1 MGERKHHSLKNIFR
15 SSAGSGPASP
25 EPRPHRLFGKHKP
38 AASKNSLSPHSSG
51 SATGSATDNL
61 VAPRAS
67 GDSVASGGS
76 DDPSRRRKHLF
87 GHHPLRRFFHIG
99 RPNDLGDNATPAAE
113 PVSYGSTSELRR
125 EYDVGAEIGA
135 GASGSVN
142 LVTAKHG
149 SGEVF
154 ALKKF
159 RARLPNEA
167 VHDYTTKVKNEF
179 VIGEHLRHQNLIH
192 TMKMFRED
200 KLGSTTYYIVMEY
213 CPYDFF
219 NLVMSG
225 LMTRDEIYCYF
236 KQMVHGVRH
245 LHSAGIAHRDLKLDN
260 CVVNAFGILKLI
272 DFGSAFQFRK
282 LRDATTPPD
291 AVALDDRHVLVYA
304 RGIVGSDPYLSPEVL
319 ENSARTGYDPRLA
332 DVWSIAIIFCCMMLK
347 RFPWKLPRTADPS
360 FRAFLGLNNQDEPVS
375 AEEKLAT
382 TVSELSVKEFRVPK
396 YGPDR
401 LLALLP
407 SAARPLIGGM
417 LTVDVQKR
425 YTILDVAADSFFRSI
440 DYCHYEGEQGE
451 ASEGGNSEASEGG
464 EGGNSEAS
472 EGGEGESPASS
483 HSGAPHVPSSSNPGQ
498 SLASPEI
505 VVNSVEDSGDETDK
519 NLSDGTVVSD
529 SEPAKT
535 EDEKEVDE
543 KEAADKEKETDTETA
558 DTKTVESKTVDTE
571 TADTKTAKEADT
583 TTDDAQNT
591 SNASPRSEPRL
602 IRANHKHHLVTA
614 KELEKLQE
622 EREKGRKIK
631 EHMA

>member
-1 MGERKHHSLKNIFR
+1 MGEKKHHSLKNIFR
-15 SSAGSGPASP
+15 SSAGLGPASP

-38 AASKNSLSPHSSG
+38 AASKNLLSPHSSG

-61 VAPRAS
+61 VAPRAL

-76 DDPSRRRKHLF
+76 DDPLRRRKHLF

-113 PVSYGSTSELRR
+113 PVLYGSTSELRR

-135 GASGSVN
+135 GASGLVN

-200 KLGSTTYYIVMEY
+200 KLGSATYYIVMEY

-245 LHSAGIAHRDLKLDN
+245 LHLAGIAHRDLKLDN
-260 CVVNAFGILKLI
+260 CVVNACGILKLI
-272 DFGSAFQFRK
+272 DFGLAFQFRK

-304 RGIVGSDPYLSPEVL
+304 RGIVGLDPYLSPEVL

-425 YTILDVAADSFFRSI
+425 YTILDVAADLFFRSI

-464 EGGNSEAS
+464 EG
-472 EGGEGESPASS
+472 ESPASL
-483 HSGAPHVPSSSNPGQ
+483 HSGAPHVPSSLNPGQ

-519 NLSDGTVVSD
+519 NVSDGTVASD
-529 SEPAKT
+529 NEAAKT
-535 EDEKEVDE
+535 DEGDGDKEKETG
-543 KEAADKEKETDTETA
+543 KEKETDTKTEDTSTADTKKEDTSTA
-558 DTKTVESKTVDTE
+558 DTKTVDTKT
-571 TADTKTAKEADT
+571 DTKTAKEA
-583 TTDDAQNT
+583 TDGSQTSNDAQNT

>member
-1 MGERKHHSLKNIFR
+1 MGEKKHHSFKNIFR
-15 SSAGSGPASP
+15 SSASLGPASP
-25 EPRPHRLFGKHKP
+25 EPRPHRLFGKHKH
-38 AASKNSLSPHSSG
+38 AASKNLLSPHSS
-51 SATGSATDNL
+51 GSATDNL
-61 VAPRAS
+61 VAPRAL

-76 DDPSRRRKHLF
+76 DDPLRRRKHLF

-113 PVSYGSTSELRR
+113 PVLYGSTSELRR

-135 GASGSVN
+135 GASGLVN

-200 KLGSTTYYIVMEY
+200 KLGSATYYIVMEY

-245 LHSAGIAHRDLKLDN
+245 LHLAGIAHRDLKLDN
-260 CVVNAFGILKLI
+260 CVVNAAGILKLI
-272 DFGSAFQFRK
+272 DFGLAFQFRK

-304 RGIVGSDPYLSPEVL
+304 RGIVGLDPYLSPEVL

-425 YTILDVAADSFFRSI
+425 YTILDVAADLFFRSI
-440 DYCHYEGEQGE
+440 DYCHYEEGEQGE

-464 EGGNSEAS
+464 EG
-472 EGGEGESPASS
+472 ESPASL
-483 HSGAPHVPSSSNPGQ
+483 HSGAPHVPSSLNPGQ

-519 NLSDGTVVSD
+519 NLSDGTVASD
-529 SEPAKT
+529 NEAAKT
-535 EDEKEVDE
+535 DDEKEVDE
-543 KEAADKEKETDTETA
+543 KEAADKEKETDT
-558 DTKTVESKTVDTE
+558 K
-571 TADTKTAKEADT
+571 TADTKTAESKAADTETVDTKAAKEAEDT

-591 SNASPRSEPRL
+591 SNASASSRSEPRL
-602 IRANHKHHLVTA
+602 IQANHKHHLVTA